1 MNLAWRTHDRCDN
14 MARIRVAVD
23 RSRAASGVSIAPQIK
38 VAFGKRVRWSI
49 TLLTL
54 ASLVAGCSDE
64 SISTVYGRRAANLR
78 SANGTSVLA
87 SMFEKAGHKVSTW
100 RRLSPKLDGF
110 QVIVWAPDSFEPPS
124 LEEREYLEG
133 WLADNPDRTLIY
145 IGRDYDP
152 LPDYWSQMLVGS
164 SADQRTEF
172 SRRLARSLVEREEN
186 RVGIPPATFARWF
199 LMRGEQPVREVKDLA
214 GPWAEGVD
222 VRSVRLSLGTT
233 FDLPTAQ
240 DIPAGA
246 GVTGATPVTPPKPP
260 KLPRF
265 LQRLLQQPGVESGD
279 LPDEYEVLL
288 SADSSPFV
296 TRISD
301 PAWNGSQLLVVA
313 NGSFTLNMPM
323 VNLEHR
329 KLAQRLV
336 DVCGPADRVCFLESD
351 AEGLSVNTSDMNSGI
366 PTKMEAFRVWPMN
379 VLLIHLLAVGLIFC
393 AMVFPI
399 FGRPKRLPA
408 PGRSDLSTH
417 IDALGKLLAQTKD
430 SEYARKC
437 CETYQQQVRHER
449 TRQHP

>member
-14 MARIRVAVD
+14 GARIRVAVD
-23 RSRAASGVSIAPQIK
+23 RPPATSGASIATQK
-38 VAFGKRVRWSI
+38 LVAFCQRLRWSI
-49 TLLTL
+49 ALLTL
-54 ASLVAGCSDE
+54 ASLVAGCRDE
-64 SISTVYGRRAANLR
+64 SISTDYGRRAANLR

-110 QVIVWAPDSFEPPS
+110 QSIVWAPDSFEPPS

-133 WLADNPDRTLIY
+133 WLADKPNRTLIY

-152 LPDYWSQMLVGS
+152 LPDYWSQMLIGS

-172 SRRLARSLVEREEN
+172 SRRIARSLVEREES
-186 RVGIPPATFARWF
+186 RARIPPSTYARWF
-199 LMRGEQPVREVKDLA
+199 LMRGEQPVRAVQDLA

-222 VRSVRLSLGTT
+222 VRRARLSLGTT

-240 DIPAGA
+240 DIPTGA
-246 GVTGATPVTPPKPP
+246 VAVAATPVPPPKPA
-260 KLPRF
+260 KVPRF
-265 LQRLLQQPGVESGD
+265 LQRMLQQPGVEITD
-279 LPDEYEVLL
+279 LPDHYEVLL
-288 SADSSPFV
+288 SANSSPFV

-329 KLAQRLV
+329 KLSQRLV
-336 DVCGPADRVCFLESD
+336 DACGSADRVCFLESD
-351 AEGLSVNTSDMNSGI
+351 AAGLSVNVSDMNSGI

-379 VLLIHLLAVGLIFC
+379 VLLIHLLAAGLIFC

-399 FGRPKRLPA
+399 FGRPKRMPA
-408 PGRSDLSTH
+408 PGQSDLSTH

-437 CETYQQQVRHER
+437 CEAYQQQVRHER